1 MICYFPILIFG
12 KLVLIYGLNY
22 KIIDKNEFG
31 IRVRNYSG
39 IPDCNLCKNVAE
51 KSTCKRIECAPNSY
65 YLPDSEIEKL
75 ESELTP
81 ETFTINDLYVESK
94 LLFNCQDQLKDLQI
108 ENKQLKERIKEFES
122 TIENNV
128 TELIHRT
135 GDLTHDFWYF
145 CAECLEN
152 FEMDENFNYC
162 PNCGRKIIR

>member
-1 MICYFPILIFG
+1 MS
-12 KLVLIYGLNY
+12 Y
-22 KIIDKNEFG
+22 KVIEKNEYG
-31 IRVRNYSG
+31 VLVIDNEQNQDIRDVCNKCKYLDNCNNEWMKCIRN
-39 IPDCNLCKNVAE
+39 
-51 KSTCKRIECAPNSY
+51 TY
-65 YLPDSEIEKL
+65 YIPDSEAAKL

-81 ETFTINDLYVESK
+81 ETFTLNDMYVESK
-94 LLFNCQDQLKDLQI
+94 LLFNCQDQLKDLQN
-108 ENKQLKERIKEFES
+108 ENNQLKEKINELET

-162 PNCGRKIIR
+162 PNCGRKIIRQ